1 MIQNLGFIGL
11 GIMGRPMAHNL
22 LENGYGLTVHNRSQP
37 AVDELVAAG
46 AKAGDSPVAVA
57 AKSDVVFTMLP
68 DSPDVETVILG
79 PRGVLEGAKA
89 GTTIIDMS
97 TIAPDVTRHI
107 AKAAS
112 EKGIYMLDAPVSGSD
127 KGAREMTL
135 NNGRWAERGVRGLS
149 AFAQR

>member
-37 AVDELVAAG
+37 AVDELVAA
-46 AKAGDSPVAVA
+46 DS
-57 AKSDVVFTMLP
+57 
-68 DSPDVETVILG
+68 
-79 PRGVLEGAKA
+79 KA

-97 TIAPDVTRHI
+97 TIVPDVTRHI

-149 AFAQR
+149 AFAQRAWSPYRVCRGKWDGGRR